1 MNNLHQHLK
10 TEQLLNGTSSAVA
23 TATHW
28 QVAIEQML
36 QSANPEETVCLI
48 GIMQKINAFLSNKPV
63 EEEDA
68 EDIPYFLK
76 PQAD

>member
-1 MNNLHQHLK
+1 MNNLYRHLK

-36 QSANPEETVCLI
+36 QSVNHEEAVCLI

-63 EEEDA
+63 NEDT